1 MLFNSPLAKHMSTI
15 EFEQQLD
22 YLCQWLDAWTD
33 RERANV
39 IEVLLPRCGCEE
51 INFLWTVVEPTLHRD
66 FMYSSLNAFPRS
78 SFSPVSIPIP
88 REVHKKLGK
97 PRYRTWKLHR
107 LSSAILHDEEEV
119 RQWSSQS
126 VLPIVK
132 PSVSPVRTPKSTP
145 SPYSEPKGA
154 WKCLTTYYGVRLP
167 GISSPGPANS
177 RSCRNYSTKSA
188 PPTMTKTSSHHPIR
202 RHMQDDFKKGTVN
215 CENGTRTDSYTWRRL
230 YKSKSCPSMQNPV
243 GREYKRSSHRVR
255 QYRDFIALLPDHL
268 ALRILSYLSPSEL
281 LIAAQVSKTWRQM
294 SSRNELWLAKCS
306 RIYVGIPLRVPTIW
320 KETFK
325 QNLKLK
331 RNWANG
337 ECRVMDISGHTK
349 NVLSVCEFRDT
360 IASGSLDRSI
370 KIWDA
375 NTGSL
380 LMTLNGHTRGIWSLR
395 FLSPTILI
403 SGSYDKSIRVWS
415 LRTGICSRILLG
427 HEAPVWAIERKED
440 ILVSGSGDKTA
451 KLWNIRQ
458 CKQIRTLFGHTCS
471 VFCVDLD
478 DKATRAFTGSADR
491 TVRIWDVVS
500 GACVGIVHAGH
511 SHASAVTAVSFDQG
525 HIAVATGS
533 VISLWNLTTGACLQE
548 LKGHKARGNCIQTLR
563 GINQVVNSMNKL
575 TCSVLGFLLLV
586 AFVQGQDDHADSDQD
601 SFDAFDSA
609 INDAIDLSNAQINGH
624 FSNGDT
630 GAFGPDGH
638 DDGAFGGG
646 GGGAFGGAFGGGGGG
661 AFGGG
666 GGGAFGGGGHGGGGG
681 AFGGGGGGAFG
692 GGGGGAFGGVGGGAF
707 GGSDTGAFG
716 PDEHDDADF
725 GSGDHGDSDHGD
737 GNHGSGSGDFGSGID
752 NSGVDDESDDDVDD
766 EYEQPTFPNIKKGEF
781 FDTSMRKFD
790 I

>member
-243 GREYKRSSHRVR
+243 GREYKRSSHRNRSSSDVNNNTALQLSSIPENAQSIVQWFEERWNGWQRNQFLRLFLRVLEPAELYLLSGLLAVR

-563 GINQVVNSMNKL
+563 GINQVVN
-575 TCSVLGFLLLV
+575 CIQ
-586 AFVQGQDDHADSDQD
+586 ADDTRIISA
-601 SFDAFDSA
+601 SFDGK
-609 INDAIDLSNAQINGH
+609 IRIW
-624 FSNGDT
+624 
-630 GAFGPDGH
+630 
-638 DDGAFGGG
+638 
-646 GGGAFGGAFGGGGGG
+646 
-661 AFGGG
+661 
-666 GGGAFGGGGHGGGGG
+666 
-681 AFGGGGGGAFG
+681 
-692 GGGGGAFGGVGGGAF
+692 
-707 GGSDTGAFG
+707 
-716 PDEHDDADF
+716 DF
-725 GSGDHGDSDHGD
+725 
-737 GNHGSGSGDFGSGID
+737 N
-752 NSGVDDESDDDVDD
+752 
-766 EYEQPTFPNIKKGEF
+766 K
-781 FDTSMRKFD
+781 
-790 I
+790 